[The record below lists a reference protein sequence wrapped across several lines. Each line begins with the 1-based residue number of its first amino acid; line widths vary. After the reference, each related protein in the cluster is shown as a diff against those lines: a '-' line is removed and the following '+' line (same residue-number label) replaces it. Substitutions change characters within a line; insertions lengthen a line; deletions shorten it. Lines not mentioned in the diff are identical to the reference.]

1 MLVSTT
7 IIEVGIDVPNATVM
21 IIEDAD
27 RFGLAQLHQLRG
39 RVGRG
44 EKPGQV
50 YLVTRSKAPAAL
62 ERLRAMEVTE
72 DGFELSEIDLA
83 QRKEGDV
90 FGARQHGQAAL
101 RLVNVVR
108 DRAVIEAAY
117 QDAYDI
123 IYNDTL
129 SEAERAI
136 LERERSMVACRL
148 GKERN

>member
-1 MLVSTT
+1 M
-7 IIEVGIDVPNATVM
+7 
-21 IIEDAD
+21 
-27 RFGLAQLHQLRG
+27 RG

-44 EKPGQV
+44 EKPGAV

-72 DGFELSEIDLA
+72 DGFELSEIDLS

-148 GKERN
+148 NKERN

>member
-1 MLVSTT
+1 M
-7 IIEVGIDVPNATVM
+7 
-21 IIEDAD
+21 
-27 RFGLAQLHQLRG
+27 
-39 RVGRG
+39 
-44 EKPGQV
+44 
-50 YLVTRSKAPAAL
+50 
-62 ERLRAMEVTE
+62 
-72 DGFELSEIDLA
+72 
-83 QRKEGDV
+83 

-148 GKERN
+148 NKERN

>member
-1 MLVSTT
+1 MDSS
-7 IIEVGIDVPNATVM
+7 
-21 IIEDAD
+21 
-27 RFGLAQLHQLRG
+27 FLRSILLSA
-39 RVGRG
+39 
-44 EKPGQV
+44 K
-50 YLVTRSKAPAAL
+50 KAMCSA
-62 ERLRAMEVTE
+62 
-72 DGFELSEIDLA
+72 
-83 QRKEGDV
+83 
-90 FGARQHGQAAL
+90 ARQHGQAAL

-148 GKERN
+148 NKERN

>member
-1 MLVSTT
+1 M
-7 IIEVGIDVPNATVM
+7 E
-21 IIEDAD
+21 
-27 RFGLAQLHQLRG
+27 
-39 RVGRG
+39 
-44 EKPGQV
+44 EKHGAV

-117 QDAYDI
+117 QDAYDLVSTI
-123 IYNDTL
+123 A

-136 LERERSMVACRL
+136 LDASVTMVACRL
-148 GKERN
+148 NKERN